1 MTKEMR
7 TLTGSPFR
15 YKTHPDGEL
24 VVYPPD
30 GNGDLQDKSAIVITP
45 FTVEL
50 VKQAIREAASVRMGA
65 SRDAPPPGSLGA
77 LIKQHKQSPQQLS
90 YLIPILV
97 AEGVCCAE
105 RDGNAFVVKRTEV

>member
-1 MTKEMR
+1 MR

-45 FTVEL
+45 FTVGL
-50 VKQAIREAASVRMGA
+50 VKDAIRGAARIKMGA
-65 SRDAPPPGSLGA
+65 SRDAPPRGSLGA
-77 LIKQHKQSPQQLS
+77 LIKQQKQSPQQLS
-90 YLIPILV
+90 YLIPVLV
-97 AEGVCCAE
+97 DEGVCRVE
-105 RDGNAFVVKRTEV
+105 RDGKAFVIVRKEG

>member
-1 MTKEMR
+1 MKELT
-7 TLTGSPFR
+7 TLSGSPFR

-24 VVYPPD
+24 VVYPSD

-77 LIKQHKQSPQQLS
+77 LIKQQKQSPQQLS

-97 AEGVCCAE
+97 AEGICRVE
-105 RDGNAFVVKRTEV
+105 KDGKAFAIIRTGG